1 MSSARSSAKTRY
13 ANSRAVEAPAS
24 QSIQVM
30 RAPRDRIAR
39 ACRSRQANRGS
50 AR

>member
-1 MSSARSSAKTRY
+1 MSSARSSANTRY

-30 RAPRDRIAR
+30 RVPRGRIAR
-39 ACRSRQANRGS
+39 ASRNRQASRGS

>member
-13 ANSRAVEAPAS
+13 ANSKADEAPANH
-24 QSIQVM
+24 SIQVM
-30 RAPRDRIAR
+30 PAPRGRIAR
-39 ACRSRQANRGS
+39 ASRNRRSNRGS